1 MAILPILQHPHA
13 NLRAKC
19 EHVRDFGPG
28 LRRLA
33 EDMFETM
40 YAAPGRGLAAPQV
53 GAAQRIFVTD
63 TTWKDGAPLPQ
74 VFVNP
79 VIIAANDI
87 WQRFDESCLS
97 IIGVTVSL
105 QRPET
110 VQMHWQD
117 LAGAWHEGS
126 FSGIASVC
134 VQHERDHLDGIL
146 CIDYPPAPALS

>member
-13 NLRAKC
+13 ILRAKC
-19 EHVRDFGPG
+19 GHVRDFGPD

-33 EDMFETM
+33 QDMFDTM

-53 GAAQRIFVTD
+53 GVAQRIFVTD
-63 TTWKDGAPLPQ
+63 TTWKDGTPLPQ

-79 VIIAANDI
+79 VIIAATDT
-87 WQRFDESCLS
+87 WQKFDESCLS
-97 IIGVTVSL
+97 ILGVTVSL

-117 LAGAWHEGS
+117 LDGNWQRGS
-126 FSGIASVC
+126 FSGIAAVC

-146 CIDYPPAPALS
+146 CIDYPSAPVTA

>member
-13 NLRAKC
+13 TLRVKC
-19 EHVRDFGPG
+19 EHVRDFGPA

-53 GAAQRIFVTD
+53 GVAQRVFVTD

-79 VIIAANDI
+79 VIIAANDT
-87 WQRFDESCLS
+87 WQLFDESCLS
-97 IIGVTVSL
+97 ILGVTVSL

-117 LAGAWHEGS
+117 LDGRWHEGS

-146 CIDYPPAPALS
+146 CIDYPPAPAAT